1 MSRILVVEPRNILRQ
16 AIGLALFPDHEVQ
29 MAAWLSDSHATVAQ
43 EFDLVIVDA
52 AASRATNT
60 NTLNSQLVRAVQSW
74 KVPTIWIDDTGAR
87 QAPARDKLVVL
98 TGPIQKESLQS
109 AVTKCLGISF
119 SKQNSTTSIPT
130 KEPMATKEPRTAMA
144 SQGTGQQIIELVDV
158 VAEPPESKK
167 TKKQQTK
174 TK

>member
-16 AIGLALFPDHEVQ
+16 AIGLALFSDHEVQ
-29 MAAWLSDSHATVAQ
+29 MAASLSDSHVTVAQ
-43 EFDLVIVDA
+43 EFDLVIVDSA
-52 AASRATNT
+52 ALRATNT
-60 NTLNSQLVRAVQSW
+60 LSSQLVRAVQSW

-109 AVTKCLGISF
+109 AVTKCLGISS
-119 SKQNSTTSIPT
+119 SKQNSTTSIPA
-130 KEPMATKEPRTAMA
+130 KEPMATKEPRTSTA
-144 SQGTGQQIIELVDV
+144 SQGTGPQIIELVDV
-158 VAEPPESKK
+158 VAEPPESRKA
-167 TKKQQTK
+167 KKQQNK

>member
-52 AASRATNT
+52 AALRAT

-109 AVTKCLGISF
+109 AVTKCLGISS
-119 SKQNSTTSIPT
+119 SKQNSTTSIPAKAANGDEGT
-130 KEPMATKEPRTAMA
+130 KDGYGVSGDGPTNH
-144 SQGTGQQIIELVDV
+144 
-158 VAEPPESKK
+158 
-167 TKKQQTK
+167 
-174 TK
+174 